1 MQNIIVEKLEKEIIS
16 LLEKLDSID
25 CATPEYDMQIEKIAK
40 LYKTLNE
47 EKKLSLDSRKI
58 DIENDKIIKEIDIK
72 RTQIETEVK
81 KTESDIDLKNSQLKL
96 DEKRIGV
103 EHTKVNN
110 DYELKERQL
119 MDEDERFKA
128 DMKLKECE
136 LDSRIADIIAE
147 RDLKLKELKSNNV
160 GTYVRVGVEVLAIAA
175 PLAFYGVYMN
185 KGFKFEETGT
195 FTSQTLKGL
204 FGKFK
209 TTR

>member
-1 MQNIIVEKLEKEIIS
+1 MKNIIVEKLEKEIIS
-16 LLEKLDSID
+16 LLDKLDTMD
-25 CATPEYDMQIEKIAK
+25 CSMPEYDLQIEKIAR

-47 EKKLSLDSRKI
+47 EQKLSLDSRRI
-58 DIENDKIIKEIDIK
+58 DIENDKIINDIDIK
-72 RTQIETEVK
+72 KTQLEAEVK
-81 KTESDIDLKNSQLKL
+81 KTELDINLKNSQLKL

-119 MDEDERFKA
+119 MDEDERFKTDA
-128 DMKLKECE
+128 KLKEKE
-136 LDSRIADIIAE
+136 LENRIAEIIAD
-147 RDLKLKELKSNNV
+147 RDLKLKELRSGNI
-160 GTYVRVGVEVLAIAA
+160 GLYVKTGVEILGITA
-175 PLAFYGVYMN
+175 PLILYGVYMN